1 MNQEEFK
8 KTPIAICP
16 QSKYRLNYLDLV
28 LPFNCN
34 CIKKTE
40 KKSSKFIH
48 LYKLYDKLDFNSDDC
63 SSKKENNKQVDFY
76 QKKSKAIIMK
86 ICNMFFHS
94 ENLIS
99 IFSKKSKIDEEP
111 FLDEKKLELSIQKI
125 EYLENNEYI
134 LKTVKALILDINI
147 FMIILKKNPSFV
159 VNEINLLKVLSSD
172 DINSS
177 KKFIEEFKE
186 YIEKIK
192 FVKSSFNDGYLY
204 EMNYSR
210 KIIYILPIIS
220 KNIILII
227 LENYEFRI
235 YNNNINDLID
245 NNNDNCICSINLYK
259 QFENIC
265 HKISCL
271 YNLDNKLILIMFN
284 DFHLFFLEIVYD
296 INNKP
301 INMKLLNEE
310 KYNSIFEIEEKIEGL
325 SCIDEDKIL
334 FTCDKNVA
342 QIFKKNDEN
351 EFFLYKS
358 FDIKIKKSYQKSK
371 NYCLYDKFNKQ
382 IIIYYNIY
390 VYNNSNF
397 YLNIYDS
404 KDYEIKKIINFG
416 MEGWFISLKIL
427 NKEFLILNFQK
438 KIILISSKYLEIIR
452 IYEFKFPISIF
463 CVINNANLIILNNG
477 YNYNALHIYK
487 LFINEIKYIG
497 NIPYNGRN
505 IGGIKEINDK
515 GDHIIVSINKIYFN
529 YLGKKIV
536 SRISYVNN
544 RTIKNIKNDYSKL
557 RTLITKYYV
566 NLDWEDFIK
575 DYNFNK
581 GKNKYY
587 DDFYCE
593 CNECQRF
600 RSFGP
605 EYFDPEDYYF
615 YYECDCLECLW
626 YKKKKESLEQ
636 NYFQKFNHIK
646 EDRNIIKKKYK
657 NKKKRKHINV
667 RILKAKKKYNKY
679 YSNKNNLTR
688 YIREEYEDIFYV
700 DNY

>member
-1 MNQEEFK
+1 
-8 KTPIAICP
+8 
-16 QSKYRLNYLDLV
+16 
-28 LPFNCN
+28 
-34 CIKKTE
+34 
-40 KKSSKFIH
+40 
-48 LYKLYDKLDFNSDDC
+48 
-63 SSKKENNKQVDFY
+63 
-76 QKKSKAIIMK
+76 MK
-86 ICNMFFHS
+86 ICKMFFHS

-99 IFSKKSKIDEEP
+99 IYSKKSKIDKEP
-111 FLDEKKLELSIQKI
+111 FLDEKKLEVSIQKI

-271 YNLDNKLILIMFN
+271 YNLDNKIILIKSN

-351 EFFLYKS
+351 QFFLYKS

-416 MEGWFISLKIL
+416 MEGWFNSLKIL

-438 KIILISSKYLEIIR
+438 KNNSY
-452 IYEFKFPISIF
+452 IF
-463 CVINNANLIILNNG
+463 
-477 YNYNALHIYK
+477 
-487 LFINEIKYIG
+487 
-497 NIPYNGRN
+497 
-505 IGGIKEINDK
+505 
-515 GDHIIVSINKIYFN
+515 
-529 YLGKKIV
+529 
-536 SRISYVNN
+536 
-544 RTIKNIKNDYSKL
+544 
-557 RTLITKYYV
+557 
-566 NLDWEDFIK
+566 
-575 DYNFNK
+575 
-581 GKNKYY
+581 
-587 DDFYCE
+587 
-593 CNECQRF
+593 
-600 RSFGP
+600 
-605 EYFDPEDYYF
+605 
-615 YYECDCLECLW
+615 
-626 YKKKKESLEQ
+626 
-636 NYFQKFNHIK
+636 
-646 EDRNIIKKKYK
+646 
-657 NKKKRKHINV
+657 
-667 RILKAKKKYNKY
+667 
-679 YSNKNNLTR
+679 
-688 YIREEYEDIFYV
+688 
-700 DNY
+700 

>member
-16 QSKYRLNYLDLV
+16 QCKYRLNYLDLV

-34 CIKKTE
+34 CSKKTE

-48 LYKLYDKLDFNSDDC
+48 LYNLYEKLDFNNNNY
-63 SSKKENNKQVDFY
+63 SSKKENNNKIDFY
-76 QKKSKAIIMK
+76 QKKSKAIIRK

-111 FLDEKKLELSIQKI
+111 FLDEKKLEVSIQKI
-125 EYLENNEYI
+125 ENLENNEYI

-177 KKFIEEFKE
+177 KKFIEEFKD

-192 FVKSSFNDGYLY
+192 FVKSSFNNGCLY
-204 EMNYSR
+204 EMNSSR
-210 KIIYILPIIS
+210 KIVYILPIIS
-220 KNIILII
+220 KNILLII

-245 NNNDNCICSINLYK
+245 NNNDNCICSINLYRE
-259 QFENIC
+259 FENIS

-271 YNLDNKLILIMFN
+271 YNLDNKIILINFN
-284 DFHLFFLEIVYD
+284 YFHLFFLEIVYD

-301 INMKLLNEE
+301 INMKLLDEE
-310 KYNSIFEIEEKIEGL
+310 KYNSIFEIEKKIEDI

-351 EFFLYKS
+351 QFFLYIS
-358 FDIKIKKSYQKSK
+358 FDIKSIKSKHNSK

-382 IIIYYNIY
+382 IIIYYAIYHNI
-390 VYNNSNF
+390 

-404 KDYEIKKIINFG
+404 KDYKIKKIINFG
-416 MEGWFISLKIL
+416 KEEGWFFNLKIL
-427 NKEFLILNFQK
+427 NKEFLILNFK
-438 KIILISSKYLEIIR
+438 NKIILISCKYLEIIR
-452 IYEFKFPISIF
+452 IYEFKFQISIF
-463 CVINNANLIILNNG
+463 SVINNANLIILNNED
-477 YNYNALHIYK
+477 NNNNLHIYK

-497 NIPYNGRN
+497 NIPYNGSN
-505 IGGIKEINDK
+505 IRGIKEINDK

-529 YLGKKIV
+529 NLGKKIV
-536 SRISYVNN
+536 SRISYVKN

-557 RTLITKYYV
+557 RTLIIKYYV
-566 NLDWEDFIK
+566 NPYWEDYIK
-575 DYNFNK
+575 DFN
-581 GKNKYY
+581 
-587 DDFYCE
+587 DDFFCQ
-593 CNECQRF
+593 CPQCQRF
-600 RSFGP
+600 ISFGP
-605 EYFDPEDYYF
+605 KYF
-615 YYECDCLECLW
+615 YPDYDFYYKCNCLECLG
-626 YKKKKESLEQ
+626 YDSLGLEME

-646 EDRNIIKKKYK
+646 ENRNIIKKKYK